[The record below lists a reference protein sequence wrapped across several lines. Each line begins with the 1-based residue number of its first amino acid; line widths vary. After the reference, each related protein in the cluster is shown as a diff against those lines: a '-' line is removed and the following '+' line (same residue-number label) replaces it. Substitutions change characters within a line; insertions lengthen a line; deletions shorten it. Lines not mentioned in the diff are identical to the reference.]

1 MNQRHELSR
10 RSFVRASVLAA
21 ALPLGSALAG
31 CAPASDAGSAAA
43 SSSAQAV
50 AAGGEDVLVAFFSAT
65 GNTREVAEKIAAH
78 FGADLFE
85 IEPVEPYTEAD
96 LAYGDDASRT
106 SRERVDAN
114 RAVEL
119 VEVTPPDFD
128 AYRTVFVGYPIWW
141 GGASWVVDGFVTG
154 NDFTGKTVVPFC
166 TSGSSPI
173 GSSGDALA
181 LMAGS
186 GDWVGGAR
194 FAAGASESEVAAWVD
209 DLGL

>member
-10 RSFVRASVLAA
+10 RSFVKASVLAA
-21 ALPLGSALAG
+21 ALPLGAALAG

-128 AYRTVFVGYPIWW
+128 AYRTVFVG
-141 GGASWVVDGFVTG
+141 FVTG

-209 DLGL
+209 GLGL